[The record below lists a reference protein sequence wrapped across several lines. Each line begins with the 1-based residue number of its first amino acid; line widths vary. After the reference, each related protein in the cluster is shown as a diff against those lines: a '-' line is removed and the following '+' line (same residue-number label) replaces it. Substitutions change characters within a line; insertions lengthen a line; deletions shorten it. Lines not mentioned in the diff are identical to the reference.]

1 MRRADVPTA
10 AQRRLLAAVR
20 EGERPWG
27 RDSLGSRTSAICHD
41 RGWLA
46 QGAVLTEEGRAAL
59 ARFEAAAAHARFLAR
74 AAGGAE

>member
-1 MRRADVPTA
+1 MSPRGIPTA
-10 AQRRLLAAVR
+10 AQARLLAAVR

-59 ARFEAAAAHARFLAR
+59 ARFEARRGAPAPET
-74 AAGGAE
+74 GGAE